1 MRVTDKH
8 VFFWGEWPSNWYSTT
23 FTATVNGQEYK
34 FYNSEQYFMFMK
46 AITFGDTKMA
56 EQISKFGSNPRT
68 AKALGRKV
76 QGYDD
81 KVWDEKRFGI
91 MLDANLLKFTQNEKL
106 KKTIL
111 SDEFEGKGFVEASP
125 VDTIWGI
132 GCDEVTALDDESNW
146 RGQNLLGKVL
156 DETRKKLKEINQ
168 I

>member
-56 EQISKFGSNPRT
+56 EQIAKFGSNPRT

-76 QGYDD
+76 ENYDD
-81 KVWDEKRFGI
+81 KVWNEKRFDI
-91 MLDANLLKFTQNEKL
+91 MLDANLLKFTQNEEL

-111 SDEFEGKGFVEASP
+111 SDEFEGKSFVEASP
-125 VDTIWGI
+125 VDKLWGI
-132 GCDEVTALDDESNW
+132 GCDEASALDDESNW
-146 RGQNLLGKVL
+146 NGQNLLGKVL
-156 DETRKKLKEINQ
+156 DETRKKLKELNQ